1 MASFMFFKRSILS
14 SVLAVIEPFIAN
26 EDGDCAI
33 PIKGISINNNRF
45 FIIVYFKFIPLS
57 KTLRIWSVFY

>member
-14 SVLAVIEPFIAN
+14 SVLVAKCPFKAKD
-26 EDGDCAI
+26 DGVCAI

-45 FIIVYFKFIPLS
+45 FI
-57 KTLRIWSVFY
+57 RIRLEADVIDTDN